1 MELMNAIPLLLLI
14 LIGLMLSL
22 VAWGVLRLR
31 RRPVDDAIPETDNW
45 ILVGLLVLGVLGF
58 VVFLA
63 YLMLGIGI

>member
-14 LIGLMLSL
+14 LIGLMLGL

-31 RRPVDDAIPETDNW
+31 RRTVDDALPETDNS
-45 ILVGLLVLGVLGF
+45 ILVGLLVLGVLGL

-63 YLMLGIGI
+63 YLMLGVGM

>member
-31 RRPVDDAIPETDNW
+31 RRTVDDALPETDNS
-45 ILVGLLVLGVLGF
+45 ILVGLLVLGVLGL

-63 YLMLGIGI
+63 YLMLGVGM